1 MTTAPTIAPE
11 PMPQSE
17 SDQGCEPATIVGV
30 LVELKTEDCL
40 IDWDTEVML
49 PTLPHPESSI
59 LSSSV
64 PSSSLVHPSIMTVNY
79 CFRSHLASLSP
90 LLYKSQL
97 VLQPSPASAL
107 LLRLSKRILHLRLQ
121 PLTPSLL
128 LDPSNCCASLAP
140 SSLGST
146 RLPRPSGFTSVSRHP
161 ACATD
166 LRAFC
171 CASAPLWLQRA
182 LPSLCIHLG
191 P

>member
-1 MTTAPTIAPE
+1 MDTQRQMESIHPPREPPVMTAPTIAPE
-11 PMPQSE
+11 PIPQSE

-30 LVELKTEDCL
+30 LVKLKTEDCL

-97 VLQPSPASAL
+97 VLQPSPASAVCL
-107 LLRLSKRILHLRLQ
+107 QLFAFLCNALQCGHVLS
-121 PLTPSLL
+121 
-128 LDPSNCCASLAP
+128 CCA
-140 SSLGST
+140 
-146 RLPRPSGFTSVSRHP
+146 
-161 ACATD
+161 
-166 LRAFC
+166 
-171 CASAPLWLQRA
+171 
-182 LPSLCIHLG
+182 
-191 P
+191 